1 MEYGMS
7 NNCCKKQWSTAG
19 KKEIT
24 SSQEMQVKEAEEG
37 GITTQKMAESSQSVY
52 IRAQ

>member
-19 KKEIT
+19 KKEI

-37 GITTQKMAESSQSVY
+37 GITTQKMAESSRSVY
-52 IRAQ
+52 LKAQ